1 MTDEILT
8 EIHKIK
14 DGIGRKYAGAPMR
27 MMADLRKRQEN
38 SGRKI
43 ILAQVKSV
51 ASSEKRHSHLLHA
64 R

>member
-14 DGIGRKYAGAPMR
+14 DGIARKYAGAPIR
-27 MMADLRKRQEN
+27 MMADLRKRQES

-43 ILAQVKSV
+43 IV
-51 ASSEKRHSHLLHA
+51 AREKTVALSEKKPSRLAHA
-64 R
+64 

>member
-14 DGIGRKYAGAPMR
+14 DGIGRKYAGAPIR
-27 MMADLRKRQEN
+27 MMTDLRKRQES

-43 ILAQVKSV
+43 ILTPGKTV
-51 ASSEKRHSHLLHA
+51 ASSEKKSSRLVHA
-64 R
+64 